1 MSSGIISLKISR
13 TDNFLVVK
21 AKKPDKKIKIGFA
34 QVNNSFSEQCYLPL
48 SIGMLQ
54 AYAQKHLT
62 YSGDYEFLAPVY
74 TFMRIEEAA
83 EFLSDADI
91 VGFSTYIWNFENSLA
106 IARELK
112 RRKPE
117 AVIIFGGPQV
127 PDSKKQFRRIRTADL
142 NSEEILR
149 KRMNFTED
157 FHRINPFIDI
167 AVHGEGERVFK
178 MILEQMAIDDCY
190 DKSRIPSVSYFDAN
204 GNFHFNNKLERMN
217 DQELAEAPSPFTTNV
232 FDKLMTIFPN
242 QQWVLMYE
250 TDRGCPFQCT
260 YCDWGG
266 ATEDRISRFLMEQ
279 IYGDTVWVGE
289 RKIPYI
295 FLCNANYGIL
305 ERDIQIAEYFA
316 ETKAKYGYLE
326 AVSTQNSKNPKKH
339 TIEALKILA
348 QAGLN
353 RVTVMS
359 QQSLNPATLKAVR
372 RDNMKLDE
380 YYKMQKQLAAEG
392 VYTMTDIILP
402 MPEETYQ
409 SIIDGIST
417 LITNG
422 QHNHIQLNHL
432 TILRNTEMGNPEYQE
447 RYGYEIV
454 RTKIISHHGKRDDSI
469 SGVEEYQEL
478 VVATNTMS
486 REEWVKA
493 WTFCWMTSLIYFNK
507 LLQIPIIT
515 LHEYYGVPYGQ
526 ALQAFVKKSSPSG
539 ELPILSEIYKFFANF
554 ARDIQAGRSGEYF
567 HSEEWLDI
575 YWPPEE
581 YIFIKLC
588 VENKIRAFYREAE
601 MVMMQFM
608 IPDKPIE
615 ILLEALKLNESL
627 IKLPFQNK
635 DLKLNLN
642 YNIWDVYRD
651 VLLGGTADYK
661 PGHYSYTIDRT
672 TERWDSWS
680 EWCQKMVWYCN
691 RRGAYLYGNK
701 NSHRE
706 TAGHH

>member
-1 MSSGIISLKISR
+1 MSLGMIPLKATADSL
-13 TDNFLVVK
+13 LVLR
-21 AKKPDKKIKIGFA
+21 ARKPDKKIKIGLV
-34 QVNNSFSEQCYLPL
+34 QINNSFSEQCYLPL
-48 SIGMLQ
+48 SVGMLQ

-62 YSGDYEFLAPVY
+62 YSGDYEFLAPIY
-74 TFMRIEEAA
+74 TFMRIKEAA

-91 VGFSTYIWNFENSLA
+91 IGFSTYIWNFENSLA

-112 RRKPE
+112 RIKPE
-117 AVIIFGGPQV
+117 VVIVFGGPQV
-127 PDSKKQFRRIRTADL
+127 PDSRKQFRRVRTADL

-157 FHRINPFIDI
+157 FHKINPFIDI

-178 MILEQMAIDDCY
+178 MILEQMAIDGCY
-190 DKSRIPSVSYFDAN
+190 DKSCIPSVSYMDVN
-204 GNFHFNNKLERMN
+204 GSFHFNPKLDRMK
-217 DQELAEAPSPFTTNV
+217 DSDLANTPSPFTTGV

-266 ATEDRISRFLMEQ
+266 ATEDRISKFSMEQ
-279 IYGDTVWVGE
+279 IYEDIMWVGE
-289 RKIPYI
+289 YKIPYI
-295 FLCNANYGIL
+295 FLCNANFGIL
-305 ERDIQIAEYFA
+305 ERDIQIAEYFV
-316 ETKAKYGYLE
+316 ETKTRYGYLE

-339 TIEALKILA
+339 TIEALKTLST
-348 QAGLN
+348 AGLN

-409 SIIDGIST
+409 SIIDGTST

-447 RYGYEIV
+447 HYGYEVV

-478 VVATNTMS
+478 VVATNTMP
-486 REEWVKA
+486 REDWVKA
-493 WTFCWMTSLIYFNK
+493 WTFCWMTGLIYFNK
-507 LLQIPIIT
+507 LLQIPIIA
-515 LHEYYGVPYGQ
+515 LHEYYGIPYAQ
-526 ALQAFVKKSSPSG
+526 ALEAFVKHPGSSR

-554 ARDIQAGRSGEYF
+554 ACDIQTGRSGEYF

-581 YIFIKLC
+581 YILIKLC
-588 VENKIRAFYREAE
+588 VENKLKAFYREAE
-601 MVMMQFM
+601 MVMMQF
-608 IPDKPIE
+608 ITPDKPAE
-615 ILLEALKLNESL
+615 VLLESLKLNESL
-627 IKLPFQNK
+627 IKLPFQIE
-635 DLKLNLN
+635 DLELNLN
-642 YNIWDVYRD
+642 YNIWDVYQV
-651 VLLGGTADYK
+651 VLLGRTADYK
-661 PGHYSYTIDRT
+661 FGQYSYTIDRT
-672 TERWDSWS
+672 TDKWGSWG

-701 NSHRE
+701 NPNRE
-706 TAGHH
+706 IAGHH